1 MAEIT
6 SAIVK
11 ELREKTG
18 CGMMD
23 CKKVLVET
31 DGDMERA
38 TELLRKKGLASAA
51 KRGGKQ
57 TANGVVE
64 SYIHLNGRIGV
75 IVELNCE
82 TDFVARNPEFS
93 ALARD
98 LAMQVAASNPQY
110 VTRTEVPEN
119 VINSEKEILKSVA
132 LAEGKPEKVV
142 EKMVEGRIEKY
153 YAEVCLVD
161 QPFIKELSKKVE
173 DLIKENIAK
182 FGENIQI
189 SRFSRYQVGEKS

>member
-1 MAEIT
+1 MAQIDPT
-6 SAIVK
+6 TVK

-31 DGDMERA
+31 DGDMVKA
-38 TELLRKKGLASAA
+38 AELLRKKGLASAA

-98 LAMQVAASNPQY
+98 IAMQVAASNPQY
-110 VTRTEVPEN
+110 VRREEVPEN

-132 LAEGKPEKVV
+132 LSEGKPEKVV
-142 EKMVEGRIEKY
+142 DKMVEGRIEKY
-153 YAEVCLVD
+153 YGEVCLVD

-173 DLIKENIAK
+173 DLIKEHIAK

-189 SRFSRYQVGEKS
+189 SRFARYQVGEKS

>member
-6 SAIVK
+6 STTVK

-57 TANGVVE
+57 TANGMVE

-82 TDFVARNPEFS
+82 TDFVAKTEEFVQ
-93 ALARD
+93 AWL
-98 LAMQVAASNPQY
+98 
-110 VTRTEVPEN
+110 
-119 VINSEKEILKSVA
+119 EK
-132 LAEGKPEKVV
+132 
-142 EKMVEGRIEKY
+142 
-153 YAEVCLVD
+153 
-161 QPFIKELSKKVE
+161 
-173 DLIKENIAK
+173 
-182 FGENIQI
+182 IQLM
-189 SRFSRYQVGEKS
+189 RVL